1 MDVFHQPSNTAVEG
15 VGEGNV
21 FLLPPPASATPA
33 AYRRVVVVVVIG
45 GVGGVG
51 GVAVAV
57 AGWTKPVSLECSA
70 AAAGLNVVTVLPV

>member
-33 AYRRVVVVVVIG
+33 AYRRVVVVVI
-45 GVGGVG
+45 GGVG

-70 AAAGLNVVTVLPV
+70 AAAGLNVATVLPV

>member
-45 GVGGVG
+45 GVGGV
-51 GVAVAV
+51 AVAV

-70 AAAGLNVVTVLPV
+70 AAAGLNVATVLPV

>member
-33 AYRRVVVVVVIG
+33 AYRRVVVVVVVIG
-45 GVGGVG
+45 GVGGV
-51 GVAVAV
+51 AIAV

>member
-33 AYRRVVVVVVIG
+33 AYRRVVVVVVVI
-45 GVGGVG
+45 GGVG

-70 AAAGLNVVTVLPV
+70 AAAGLNVATVLPV